1 MFGVLYTVN
10 KIVKWEKY
18 ELPYYSTLKGKSITF
33 TF

>member
-18 ELPYYSTLKGKSITF
+18 EMPYYSTVNLSITF